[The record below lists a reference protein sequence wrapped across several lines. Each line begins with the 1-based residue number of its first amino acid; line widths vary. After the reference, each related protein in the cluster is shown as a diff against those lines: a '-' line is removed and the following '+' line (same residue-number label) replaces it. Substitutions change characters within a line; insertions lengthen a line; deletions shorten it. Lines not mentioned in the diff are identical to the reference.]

1 MRANYLTQPGIQ
13 AVHLT
18 DKPVCCSVDWTN
30 REKTSPTITVL
41 HFRLIQL
48 LILVGTILG
57 IVGATNGSH
66 QPGSPT
72 AITEAAV
79 VLYVVIFVALV
90 IILLL
95 SAPSMSLAPEGERII
110 VPAVALALPFI
121 AVRVL
126 YSVLLVFV
134 HSGVFVRIGGPI
146 AVRVCMATIEEFI
159 VVAIYLFLGFKLAKL
174 DSSEQGEILS
184 RPWKA
189 PRSNGGRRSR
199 RARFERYDAEQGQST
214 GGEQGSQAMGS
225 YGYMQVQKP
234 GEAYPAH

>member
-1 MRANYLTQPGIQ
+1 M
-13 AVHLT
+13 HLT
-18 DKPVCCSVDWTN
+18 NRLVFCSVDWVN
-30 REKTSPTITVL
+30 RENPSPTISVL
-41 HFRLIQL
+41 HFRFIQL

-57 IVGATNGSH
+57 IVGATNSDH
-66 QPGSPT
+66 QSSSLPVESD
-72 AITEAAV
+72 AAV
-79 VLYVVIFVALV
+79 VIYLVVLVALALV
-90 IILLL
+90 LLI
-95 SAPSMSLAPEGERII
+95 SAPSISLVPEGERII

-126 YSVLLVFV
+126 YSLLLVFV

-189 PRSNGGRRSR
+189 PRRNKRRHSR
-199 RARFERYDAEQGQST
+199 HARSERYDPEQGQNT
-214 GGEQGSQAMGS
+214 GVEQGLQTMDN
-225 YGYMQVQKP
+225 YGYVQVQKP
-234 GEAYPAH
+234 GETYSAH